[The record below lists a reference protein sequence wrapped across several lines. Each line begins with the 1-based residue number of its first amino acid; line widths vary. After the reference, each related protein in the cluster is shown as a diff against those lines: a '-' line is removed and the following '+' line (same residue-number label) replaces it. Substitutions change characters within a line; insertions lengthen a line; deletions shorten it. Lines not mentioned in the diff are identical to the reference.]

1 MSRYNTFSD
10 WIDDVIDYFNIS
22 AGDMESTTAE
32 YSLNSNGNL
41 IAYWD
46 RLGKFGYI
54 DKQ

>member
-1 MSRYNTFSD
+1 MCKYDIFSD

-22 AGDMESTTAE
+22 AGDIRTDRKE
-32 YSLNSNGNL
+32 YYIKLDGGL
-41 IAYWD
+41 VAYWD